1 MRFITE
7 ENIEEN
13 TEENM
18 LNQRKTCS
26 TNGSQTYNRLVQQE
40 LCNCC
45 GQKRWQKL
53 YTNYDFL
60 ERGKKTPTY
69 DIYQCLNC
77 GLIVTERD
85 NRPEKTSSYYPK
97 TYAAYQGKKSLR
109 KQRLKIFLYFLLR
122 SPVPTP
128 VRWLREFVFYPI
140 SQRMR
145 GFEIKPQAK
154 VLDIGC
160 GSGKFLSIIKPLNM
174 IPFGVEVDEKACE
187 LSKRITE
194 DIYLGPFETIGNY
207 KFSNNPAMK
216 FELIFANGVIS
227 QVTDPAQF
235 LQNVKTMLADNGTA
249 IISAASSRSL
259 WAKLFGKYWAN
270 LETPRG
276 LFFLAPQNM
285 QMYCD
290 KCQLKIKNIRF
301 KTSTTTSV
309 AFSLI
314 HLFED
319 KWQLSSRWRK
329 LFLRTSLVLGPLLLL
344 IQLLKLG
351 DSVEYHLIHK

>member
-1 MRFITE
+1 M
-7 ENIEEN
+7 
-13 TEENM
+13 
-18 LNQRKTCS
+18 KTGS
-26 TNGSQTYNRLVQQE
+26 TNDSQTDNRLRLVQQE

-45 GQKRWQKL
+45 GQQRWQKL
-53 YTNYDFL
+53 YTNYDYD
-60 ERGKKTPTY
+60 GKKTPTY

-85 NRPEKTSSYYPK
+85 NRPEKISSYYPK
-97 TYAAYQGKKSLR
+97 TYTAYQENKSLR
-109 KQRLKIFLYFLLR
+109 KQHLKIFLYFLLR

-160 GSGKFLSIIKPLNM
+160 GSGKFLSVIKALKM
-174 IPFGVEVDEKACE
+174 IPFGVEVNEKACE

-216 FELIFANGVIS
+216 FELIFASAVMC
-227 QVTDPAQF
+227 QVMDPAQV
-235 LQNVKTMLADNGTA
+235 LQNVKRMLADNGTA
-249 IISAASSRSL
+249 IITAANNRSL
-259 WAKLFGKYWAN
+259 WAKLFGRYWYN
-270 LETPRG
+270 LETPRN
-276 LFFLAPQNM
+276 LSIFAPQNM

-290 KCQLKIKNIRF
+290 KCQLKIKKIRF
-301 KTSTTTSV
+301 RTVSTNGV

-319 KWQLSSRWRK
+319 KWQLSRRWRR
-329 LFLRTSLVLGPLLLL
+329 LFTLFSPVLWPLLLL
-344 IQLLKLG
+344 VQLLKLG
-351 DSVEYHLIHK
+351 DSAEYHLIHK